1 MFATA
6 GVIFNELTASISK
19 DGNLVYS
26 LTALGNRIYYGGQAT
41 VASVSSNDITVNAP
55 SIAGVPG
62 AATSNLFFANE
73 PVIVYNNSSGASRGT
88 TTVSSVAGNVVTVAS
103 TPSSTD
109 ADDVIMPTISAAS
122 TSTLS
127 PISMKNS
134 AVYMAASGTAQGS
147 LSLQETRSRFNLR
160 ILV

>member
-73 PVIVYNNSSGASRGT
+73 PVIVYNNSSGASSRGT
-88 TTVSSVAGNVVTVAS
+88 TTVSSVAGNVVTVAAKQV
-103 TPSSTD
+103 PQ
-109 ADDVIMPTISAAS
+109 MR
-122 TSTLS
+122 
-127 PISMKNS
+127 M
-134 AVYMAASGTAQGS
+134 M
-147 LSLQETRSRFNLR
+147 
-160 ILV
+160 